1 MNKEEKVTLIDAFKD
16 FKEEKNIDRPVMM
29 GVLRRRDGYEIG
41 FKMING
47 AVSEVFTYHYKGEQK
62 YESEEDAQSA
72 LNAMA
77 TARHWKPYQKLR
89 RW

>member
-1 MNKEEKVTLIDAFKD
+1 
-16 FKEEKNIDRPVMM
+16 
-29 GVLRRRDGYEIG
+29 
-41 FKMING
+41 MING
-47 AVSEVFTYHYKGEQK
+47 AVSDVFTYHYKGEQM
-62 YESEEDAQSA
+62 YETEEDAQSA

>member
-1 MNKEEKVTLIDAFKD
+1 MTDGPVFIAAMNMNGEYV
-16 FKEEKNIDRPVMM
+16 PVMM
-29 GVLRRRDGYEIG
+29 VVLRRRDGFEIG
-41 FKMING
+41 FKKVNG

-72 LNAMA
+72 LNEMA

>member
-1 MNKEEKVTLIDAFKD
+1 MKDGPVYIVVMNFSGEYA
-16 FKEEKNIDRPVMM
+16 PVMM

-47 AVSEVFTYHYKGEQK
+47 AVSDVFTYHYKGEQK
-62 YESEEDAQSA
+62 FETEEDAQSA

-77 TARHWKPYQKLR
+77 TARHWKPYQRLR